1 MCKLFLTSEE
11 DQALRVRYQAWW
23 LSYKDAKDYLYEKI
37 MAFLK
42 PIQEKYATISDE
54 EIIALLKKNADVVWK
69 IAEKK
74 ITEVYKKVGFS
85 LN

>member
-1 MCKLFLTSEE
+1 
-11 DQALRVRYQAWW
+11 
-23 LSYKDAKDYLYEKI
+23 LSYKDAKDYLYEKTI
-37 MAFLK
+37 AFLK

-54 EIIALLKKNADVVWK
+54 EILAVLKKNADVVRG

-74 ITEVYKKVGFS
+74 IAEVYKKVGFS